1 MNRLRGWM
9 AGLSLLLLALP
20 AFADEPAKDSAPSV
34 WMRKKLD
41 YSQSILEGLSTAD
54 FDKIAQNAR
63 AMQSLSRVEAFVR
76 GRTPGY
82 RRQLQIFQ
90 SANEELI
97 EQADNDNVEGAALA
111 FTQVTISCVNCHK
124 QLRQEEKKLPKMR

>member
-1 MNRLRGWM
+1 MFQRHTWITV
-9 AGLSLLLLALP
+9 LSLLMLSLP
-20 AFADEPAKDSAPSV
+20 ALGQEPTKDSEPSV

-41 YSQSILEGLSTAD
+41 YSRAILEGLSTAD
-54 FDKIAQNAR
+54 FDKVAQNAR
-63 AMQSLSRVEAFVR
+63 AMQGLSKLEAFVR
-76 GRTPGY
+76 GRNPGY

-97 EQADNDNVEGAALA
+97 EQAEKDNVEGAALA

-124 QLRQEEKKLPKMR
+124 QLRQPEKVPQKAR